1 VSVSERRDIADRTD
15 RTAAP
20 PADSPEQF
28 KARLRAI
35 GEAAYHDKH
44 PFHVLMHEGKLTQ
57 RQLQAWIEN
66 RFYYQTMI
74 PRKDAVI
81 LAKAD
86 DPEFR
91 RDWITRIIDHDG
103 TADREGGLSKWLR
116 LAEAAQLDRN
126 EVASLRWVLPGARF
140 AVDAY
145 LNLVQSGTLMEAVAS
160 SLTELFAPTLM
171 ANRVAVLETLYPWLD
186 RRGLDYFRAR
196 LVEAPRDSAYGLN
209 YVVAHC
215 ATIDAQDRAAAALT
229 TKCHILWSLLDAV
242 HFAYVSPGWLPPL
255 WGRRDDRDD

>member
-1 VSVSERRDIADRTD
+1 MSVSDRSGD
-15 RTAAP
+15 R
-20 PADSPEQF
+20 PEQF

-44 PFHVLMHEGKLTQ
+44 PFHVLMHDGKLSQ

-66 RFYYQTMI
+66 RFYYQLMI
-74 PRKDAVI
+74 PKKDAVI
-81 LAKAD
+81 LAKTD

-91 RDWITRIIDHDG
+91 RNWVTRIIDHDG
-103 TADREGGLSKWLR
+103 TADREGGIHKWLR
-116 LAEAAQLDRN
+116 LAEAARLDPD
-126 EVASLRWVLPGARF
+126 EVLSLRRVLPGVRF

-145 LNLVQSGTLMEAVAS
+145 LNLVQSGSLADAVAS

-196 LVEAPRDSAYGLN
+196 LVEAPRDSEYGLN
-209 YVVAHC
+209 YVMAHC
-215 ATIDAQDRAAAALT
+215 TTRDSQDRAAAALT
-229 TKCHILWSLLDAV
+229 TKCHILWSLLDAI
-242 HFAYVSPGWLPPL
+242 HFAYVAPGWLPPL
-255 WGRRDDRDD
+255 WGGQ